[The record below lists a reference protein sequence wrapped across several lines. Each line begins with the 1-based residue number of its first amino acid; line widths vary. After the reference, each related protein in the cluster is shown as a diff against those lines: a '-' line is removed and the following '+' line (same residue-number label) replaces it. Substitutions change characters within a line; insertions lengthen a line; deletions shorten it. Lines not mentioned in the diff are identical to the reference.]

1 MKSQI
6 DTIREQQAERLEL
19 VRKETGM
26 KQIEFAQYLDLQ
38 PTSYSDIKRAKNG
51 ISRNMMQKLE
61 RKLNVNIDWLLTGN
75 GEMKVPENGKYQP
88 TKEMEMITPFKT
100 QPTEGVNNYIDK
112 LFKIIERRDDQI
124 ERLLT
129 SNQEKDVLISGE
141 LRKIVDLL
149 NNLKIS
155 V

>member
-19 VRKETGM
+19 VRKQTGM

-51 ISRNMMQKLE
+51 ISRNIMQKLE

-75 GEMKVPENGKYQP
+75 GEMMAPENGKYQP
-88 TKEMEMITPFKT
+88 TKVMEMITPYKT
-100 QPTEGVNNYIDK
+100 QPTEGVTNYIDK